1 LPGPT
6 LSELILADDG
16 DAIAGFRDAHIHKIR
31 AYCEEACPDDL
42 VEEARDA
49 AFVDFLGRLRL
60 GDAREADLDDLLLK
74 ATRGAAAGRFNVVL
88 GAESGGRR
96 GHDKG
101 PEQIC
106 LAMPELL
113 AAYANGELQG
123 DERQSRRHLERCTTC
138 AATIERMNRAE
149 RRFVGARGWD
159 EPAALET
166 DPVAP
171 TAEEPVAAAEEAW
184 APATG
189 SATEPQTPAGA
200 PRPVTEEPA
209 PDAEPVAEAPAAE
222 PEAQPEPVADT
233 PEPERVTDAPHP
245 EPQPVLTATPDT
257 VAPPAVPAPQLVRVR
272 HGGLIGATRRL
283 VGRPR
288 AGDRSPRQ

>member
-1 LPGPT
+1 MGATRLSGPT

-31 AYCEEACPDDL
+31 AYCEEACPADL

-60 GDAREADLDDLLLK
+60 SDARETDLDDLLLK
-74 ATRGAAAGRFNVVL
+74 ATRAAAAGRFNVVL
-88 GAESGGRR
+88 GAEAGGRR
-96 GHDKG
+96 GHAKA

-123 DERQSRRHLERCTTC
+123 DERQSRRHLERCPTC

-149 RRFVGARGWD
+149 RRFVAARGWD
-159 EPAALET
+159 EPAAVE
-166 DPVAP
+166 
-171 TAEEPVAAAEEAW
+171 EEPVAPAEDSVAW
-184 APATG
+184 AP
-189 SATEPQTPAGA
+189 E
-200 PRPVTEEPA
+200 PRPEPA
-209 PDAEPVAEAPAAE
+209 AETPERVAETQSEPEPVAETPPE
-222 PEAQPEPVADT
+222 PEPEPVA
-233 PEPERVTDAPHP
+233 AP
-245 EPQPVLTATPDT
+245 
-257 VAPPAVPAPQLVRVR
+257 VPAPAATAAAPTTQVVRAR
-272 HGGLIGATRRL
+272 RGGLIGATRRL

-288 AGDRSPRQ
+288 EGDSWPRR